1 MVHLIPFWQVW
12 AAVVCTVHVALHKRP
27 INQFQPLQ
35 QKRQQGLRA
44 YCSYLYTVYEG
55 AMVYRG
61 LWEVQSALQDQADFD
76 IEPFLHDRLNFYQVS
91 NIIV

>member
-1 MVHLIPFWQVW
+1 MLLCI
-12 AAVVCTVHVALHKRP
+12 KRP
-27 INQFQPLQ
+27 IKPFKLARKN
-35 QKRQQGLRA
+35 RQQALWA
-44 YCSYLYTVYEG
+44 YCPNLYTVYEG

-61 LWEVQSALQDQADFD
+61 LWEIQSALQDQADFD